1 MKKII
6 ILSVIA
12 FIGLS
17 AQAGRNQ
24 NREHRQE
31 KRIAQGAQSGELTK
45 HEAKRLARGQ
55 KKIDHYQKKA
65 MADGEMSVEEK
76 AKLEKMQDRQSR
88 KIRHQKHDAQS
99 RSESPAAEQPAAPAE
114 SEK

>member
-1 MKKII
+1 MIMI
-6 ILSVIA
+6 SVIA
-12 FIGLS
+12 FVGLS

-31 KRIAQGAQSGELTK
+31 NRIGQGVQSGELTNR
-45 HEAKRLARGQ
+45 EGKRLARGQ
-55 KKIDHYQKKA
+55 KKVDHFQKKA
-65 MADGEMSVEEK
+65 MEDGVMSAEEK

-88 KIRHQKHDAQS
+88 RIHKQKHDGQA
-99 RSESPAAEQPAAPAE
+99 RPDAPAAEQPAAPAAPVE

>member
-1 MKKII
+1 M

-17 AQAGRNQ
+17 VQAGRNQ

-31 KRIAQGAQSGELTK
+31 NRIGQGVKSGELTK

-55 KKIDHYQKKA
+55 KKVDHFQKKA
-65 MADGEMSVEEK
+65 MEDGVMSDEEK

-88 KIRHQKHDAQS
+88 RIHKQKHDGQGRPDA
-99 RSESPAAEQPAAPAE
+99 PATEQPAAPAAPVE

>member
-1 MKKII
+1 MKKFII
-6 ILSVIA
+6 ISIVA

-31 KRIAQGAQSGELTK
+31 KRIGQGVQSGELTK

-55 KKIDHYQKKA
+55 KKVDHYQQKA
-65 MADGEMSVEEK
+65 MADGEMSIEEK

-88 KIRHQKHDAQS
+88 KIRRQKHDAQS
-99 RSESPAAEQPAAPAE
+99 RPEAPAVEQPAAPVE

>member
-6 ILSVIA
+6 MLSVIA
-12 FIGLS
+12 FIGLT
-17 AQAGRNQ
+17 AEAGRNQ

-31 KRIAQGAQSGELTK
+31 KRIGQGVQSGELTK
-45 HEAKRLARGQ
+45 REAKRLARGQ
-55 KKIDHYQKKA
+55 KKVDHYQKKA
-65 MADGEMSVEEK
+65 MEDGEMSVEEK

-88 KIRHQKHDAQS
+88 RIHKQKHDGQS
-99 RSESPAAEQPAAPAE
+99 RPDAPAAEQPAAPAE